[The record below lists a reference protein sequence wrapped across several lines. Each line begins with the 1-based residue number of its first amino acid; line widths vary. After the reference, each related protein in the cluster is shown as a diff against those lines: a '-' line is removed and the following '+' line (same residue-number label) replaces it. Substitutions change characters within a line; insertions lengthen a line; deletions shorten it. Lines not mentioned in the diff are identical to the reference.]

1 MAKRPRKKTEEKVV
15 EANLLPV
22 MNIMF
27 LLIPAL
33 LMAMEFASMAAIHV
47 SPPKF
52 SSAPSEPTEE
62 KKEQEKPLDLKV
74 FIMDDGYRVEASGQQ
89 EGADAG
95 KSADSSKPTIGLAK
109 AGAPEDDYERYDYAA
124 LEAKAKE
131 YKKLFPND
139 TTVKISA
146 ESNVPMQVVIWTM
159 DSVAGTECKIGKFM
173 KGTEEIPDNCYFWQP
188 IIEAGAG

>member
-1 MAKRPRKKTEEKVV
+1 MARKRKKNQEAEV

-33 LMAMEFASMAAIHV
+33 LMAMEFASMAAINV

-52 SSAPSEPTEE
+52 SSAPSEPQEE

-74 FIMDDGYRVEASGQQ
+74 FIMEDGYRVEASGQQ

-95 KSADSSKPTIGLAK
+95 KAADSSRPTIPLAK
-109 AGAPEDDYERYDYAA
+109 AGAPIDDYERYDFDA

-139 TTVKISA
+139 TTVKVSA
-146 ESNVPMQVVIWTM
+146 ESNVPMQVLITTM
-159 DSVAGTECKIGKFM
+159 DSLAGRDCKIGKFM
-173 KGTEEIPDNCYFWQP
+173 KGTEDVPDNCYFWQP
-188 IIEAGAG
+188 IIEGGAG

>member
-1 MAKRPRKKTEEKVV
+1 VAKRKKNEEAEI

-33 LMAMEFASMAAIHV
+33 LMAMEFASMAAINV

-52 SSAPSEPTEE
+52 SAAPSEAPPEE
-62 KKEQEKPLDLKV
+62 KKDEQKPLDLKV
-74 FIMDDGYRVEASGQQ
+74 FIMEDGYRVEASGQQ
-89 EGADAG
+89 EGAEAG
-95 KSADSSKPTIGLAK
+95 KAADSSKPTIGLAK
-109 AGAPEDDYERYDYAA
+109 AGAALDDFERYDYDA

-139 TTVKISA
+139 VTVKISA
-146 ESNVPMQVVIWTM
+146 EANIPMQALITTM
-159 DSVAGTECKIGKFM
+159 DALAGRTCKIGKFM
-173 KGTEEIPDNCYFWQP
+173 KGTEDIPADCYFWQP
-188 IIEAGAG
+188 IIEGGAG

>member
-1 MAKRPRKKTEEKVV
+1 MARRKKKEEEKVI

-33 LMAMEFASMAAIHV
+33 LMAMEFASMAAINV

-52 SSAPSEPTEE
+52 SSAPSEPQEE

-74 FIMDDGYRVEASGQQ
+74 FIMEDGYRVEASGQQ

-95 KSADSSKPTIGLAK
+95 KAADSSRPTIPLAK
-109 AGAPEDDYERYDYAA
+109 AGAPIDDYERYDFDA

-139 TTVKISA
+139 TTVKVSA
-146 ESNVPMQVVIWTM
+146 ESNVPMQVLITTM
-159 DSVAGTECKIGKFM
+159 DSLAGRDCKIGKFM
-173 KGTEEIPDNCYFWQP
+173 KGTEDVPDNCYFWQP
-188 IIEAGAG
+188 IIEGGAG